1 MQKKNELDVLNDV
14 GLAITDIV
22 RHGRKMADD
31 ITRAAMI
38 NQYQAELIKELVA
51 IIVEHNDEEQIR
63 FARQM
68 YRKFKNKLRCYYV
81 KNKCA

>member
-1 MQKKNELDVLNDV
+1 MQKKNELDALNDV
-14 GLAITDIV
+14 GIAITDIV

-38 NQYQAELIKELVA
+38 NQYQAELIKDLVA
-51 IIVEHNDEEQIR
+51 TIMEHKDEEQIR

-68 YRKFKNKLRCYYV
+68 YRKFKNKMRHHYV
-81 KNKCA
+81 RNKC